1 MTLFRLSLLLIFS
14 LTFAACNQY
23 EYRIE
28 FTELDAG
35 TDAGI
40 RALHVINDDI
50 VWASGTGG
58 SFMLT
63 NDGGSSWTTGVVPGA
78 SSDDF
83 RSIHAWSG
91 REALLF
97 GISYPGRG
105 YYTDDAGATWDL
117 VYENNTRGI
126 FFNSIDF
133 ADENTGM
140 ALSDPV
146 DSCSFLIRTVDKG
159 KTWERIKGMPLLF
172 DGEYN
177 FAASNSCID
186 YHAGGKAWII
196 TGGQAARVFIS
207 DDHGENWEARETG
220 LIHGNASSG
229 AFSVSFYDNNKGI
242 VTGGT
247 YDEPGLNDRIAA
259 FSSDGGHSWQPAEIM
274 PREFRSCVIWL
285 NDGKNRL
292 AFAIGKTGCD
302 YSYDDGKTW
311 IPGADVKDYY
321 TAGAVAGTDRGFVA
335 GAEGKIAKF
344 KIVK

>member
-1 MTLFRLSLLLIFS
+1 MKLFSLSLLIILS
-14 LTFAACNQY
+14 LSLVSCDHDS
-23 EYRIE
+23 YRLE
-28 FTELDAG
+28 FTELDTG
-35 TDAGI
+35 TEAGI
-40 RALHVINDDI
+40 RALHVVNDDI

-63 NDGGSSWTTGVVPGA
+63 SDGGSSWTTGTVPGA

-105 YYTDDAGATWDL
+105 YYTADAGATWDII
-117 VYENNTRGI
+117 YENNTRGI
-126 FFNSIDF
+126 FFNSLDF
-133 ADENTGM
+133 ADDNRGM

-146 DSCSFLIRTVDKG
+146 DSCSFVIRTDDKG
-159 KTWERIKGMPLLF
+159 RTWTRLEGMPLLF

-186 YHAGGKAWII
+186 YHADGRAWII

-207 DDHGENWEARETG
+207 DDHGESWEARETG
-220 LIHGNASSG
+220 LIHGKASSG
-229 AFSVSFYDNNKGI
+229 VFSVSFYDKSRGI

-247 YDEPGLNDRIAA
+247 YDEPGLNDKIAA
-259 FSSDGGHSWQPAEIM
+259 FSSDGGNSWQQAEIM

-285 NDGKNRL
+285 DGGGKRL

-311 IPGADVKDYY
+311 MPGADIKDYY
-321 TAGAVAGTDRGFVA
+321 TARAVPGTNRGFAA
-335 GAEGKIAKF
+335 GAGGKIAKF
-344 KIVK
+344 RIVK